1 MIFENENS
9 MKKLDTAGRLVIPKP
24 IRYKAGIPEGGDI
37 SFYYMEKDGRK
48 YICLTSAVAAKVEE
62 KYKLAAEVLREL
74 GELVPESLSNL
85 IK

>member
-1 MIFENENS
+1 MIFENENNV
-9 MKKLDTAGRLVIPKP
+9 KKLDSVGRLVIPKT

-48 YICLTSAVAAKVEE
+48 YICLTNAVVEKVEE

-74 GELVPESLSNL
+74 GEPVPESLSNL
-85 IK
+85 ID